1 MRILLNPSGMF
12 RTSRS
17 EVALTLAFA
26 LALLLAAACLWP
38 GLTGGF
44 LFDDEPNLRDLSAYG
59 GVTDWGTFRAF
70 VWGGSS
76 GPSGRPLALASFLL
90 NDNAWPSNPA
100 SFKYTNILLHLLCG
114 CLLLWATLQLC
125 RSYGLPEHKAQAY
138 ALFSATAWLLH
149 PFLVS
154 TTLYA
159 VQRMTQLAALFV
171 FAGIAGYLHGRQLLA
186 QRPRAGYV
194 WMLTSLGLGTI
205 LGTLSKENGA
215 LLPLLLAVI
224 EFCAPQTRTQ
234 PRPARLF
241 LALCLWLPSLALL
254 GYLLRMVDFSP
265 NPWPHRNFNQ
275 PERLWTEARIVWD
288 YLRNLFLPRIEGS
301 GLYQDGLVI
310 SHGWLSPPSTL
321 LAALGLLALF
331 FTGIFARK
339 PLPFLGLA
347 LLFFLAGHLLESTVV
362 GLELYFEHRNYLPA
376 AFLFLPIAQ
385 GLDALGQH
393 ISRRLVAGIAVTI
406 VAMLAFLTYQRA
418 TLWGQPEGLEI
429 YWALTSP
436 DSPRAQNALANY
448 YTRHGQAEK
457 ADAVMRSAMQKMP
470 DSPLLTTGYL
480 LQKVYLGT
488 AKPEDFDWAAQ
499 RLTEQPFDA
508 QAVMALRQLVDKVT
522 QKGQPSWTRHATEGL
537 LDHLSKAENH
547 SRYALFPIFLRFI
560 PYLKARLAL
569 ADGRP
574 DEAEAQYRIAMQ
586 KYGNID
592 SAMQMVAEM
601 GNAGYPHHAMRLLDQ
616 AEAIYRAQSDTSLK
630 FPRSIYDREIARIRA
645 ILQNEMR

>member
-1 MRILLNPSGMF
+1 MRRPSNYEI
-12 RTSRS
+12 TN
-17 EVALTLAFA
+17 TLFFA
-26 LALLLAAACLWP
+26 LALALAFFCLRP
-38 GLTGGF
+38 GLSGPF
-44 LFDDEPNLRDLSAYG
+44 LFDDAPNLQDLSAYG
-59 GVTDWGTFRAF
+59 GVTDWDTFRAF
-70 VWGGSS
+70 VFSGFS

-90 NDNAWPSNPA
+90 NDNAWPSDPA

-125 RSYGLPEHKAQAY
+125 RSYGLPERKAQAY

-194 WMLTSLGLGTI
+194 WMLASLGLGTV

-470 DSPLLTTGYL
+470 DSPLLTMGYL

-522 QKGQPSWTRHATEGL
+522 QKSQPSWTRHATEGL
-537 LDHLSKAENH
+537 LDRLSKAESHN
-547 SRYALFPIFLRFI
+547 RYALFPIFLRFI

-574 DEAEAQYRIAMQ
+574 DEAEPQYRIAMQ

-645 ILQNEMR
+645 ILQNELR

>member
-1 MRILLNPSGMF
+1 MRRPSNYEI
-12 RTSRS
+12 TN
-17 EVALTLAFA
+17 TLFFA
-26 LALLLAAACLWP
+26 LALALAFFCLRP
-38 GLTGGF
+38 GLSGPF
-44 LFDDEPNLRDLSAYG
+44 LFDDAPNLQDLSAYG
-59 GVTDWGTFRAF
+59 GVTDWDTFRAF
-70 VWGGSS
+70 VFSGFS

-90 NDNAWPSNPA
+90 NDNAWPSDPA

-125 RSYGLPEHKAQAY
+125 RNYGLPERKAQAY
-138 ALFSATAWLLH
+138 ALFSATVWLLH

-171 FAGIAGYLHGRQLLA
+171 FAGMAGYLHGRQRLA
-186 QRPRAGYV
+186 QHPRAAYA
-194 WMLTSLGLGTI
+194 WMLASLGLGTV
-205 LGTLSKENGA
+205 LATLSKENGA

-339 PLPFLGLA
+339 RWPFLGLA

-376 AFLFLPIAQ
+376 AFLFLPVAQ

-429 YWALTSP
+429 YWALTAP

-470 DSPLLTTGYL
+470 DSPLLTMGYL

-537 LDHLSKAENH
+537 LDRLSKAENH